1 MIIIKIEST
10 SSLGVVEHSY
20 RKDCLGLRRHAWS
33 ALADGLLPHLL
44 STGNYAGV
52 CTQYEGGGGGGG
64 VATGKAYF
72 PWRSI
77 PGGGPSNPGRR
88 LLCRGLRVKGGRI
101 GPRGSRD
108 LVDGMLL
115 GYLAQIMSVLGDEH
129 ELLDDLPAIIVFCV
143 GVNGFCVSAFCSPPV
158 HIYTLTFK
166 ELMPEEFRTHAK
178 RQFASPQELN
188 YSTNSC
194 LSSIADAERCIK
206 QRFVLVVDATREREE
221 EEIRCSMEREG
232 RRNTAA
238 CFYRCQTGESKRVS
252 EVESEKVKTAR
263 VARPGLNQ

>member
-52 CTQYEGGGGGGG
+52 CTQYVGGGGGGG

-72 PWRSI
+72 PRRSI

-88 LLCRGLRVKGGRI
+88 LLCRGLSVKGRRI

-129 ELLDDLPAIIVFCV
+129 ELLDDLPVIIVFCV
-143 GVNGFCVSAFCSPPV
+143 GVNSFC
-158 HIYTLTFK
+158 
-166 ELMPEEFRTHAK
+166 
-178 RQFASPQELN
+178 
-188 YSTNSC
+188 
-194 LSSIADAERCIK
+194 
-206 QRFVLVVDATREREE
+206 REREEE

>member
-72 PWRSI
+72 PRRSI

-88 LLCRGLRVKGGRI
+88 LLCRGLSVKGRRI

-115 GYLAQIMSVLGDEH
+115 GYLAQI
-129 ELLDDLPAIIVFCV
+129 I
-143 GVNGFCVSAFCSPPV
+143 
-158 HIYTLTFK
+158 TFK

-188 YSTNSC
+188 YSTNAC

-206 QRFVLVVDATREREE
+206 QRFVLVVDATREEEE